1 MNPFVKMLDIPKEP
15 TCGQLDDQLSNL
27 LSEDQR
33 PDDRVLHVGHE
44 RYSEVSEMGQGKL
57 MGSIRCTRIPFILI
71 TTGQSHLSP
80 LSRPY
85 SADPPID
92 PKTHIGTGTVE
103 LFFVI
108 ILTTPYAYQP
118 MFYV

>member
-44 RYSEVSEMGQGKL
+44 RYSEVSEMG
-57 MGSIRCTRIPFILI
+57 
-71 TTGQSHLSP
+71 
-80 LSRPY
+80 
-85 SADPPID
+85 
-92 PKTHIGTGTVE
+92 
-103 LFFVI
+103 
-108 ILTTPYAYQP
+108 
-118 MFYV
+118 